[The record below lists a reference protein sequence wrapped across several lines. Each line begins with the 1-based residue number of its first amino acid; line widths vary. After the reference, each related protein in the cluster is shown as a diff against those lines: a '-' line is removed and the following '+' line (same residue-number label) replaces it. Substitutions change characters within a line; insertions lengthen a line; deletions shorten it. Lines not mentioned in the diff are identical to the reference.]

1 MNVGPK
7 SVDRSSAAIA
17 LHWHSHAGAID
28 AAIWQRCFQPGQQ
41 GLFWYQSLERA
52 DLAAQFQFFYGLVTQ
67 EGQVLAIVPAF
78 VFDVP
83 MDLVAPPAAA
93 YAINFVARGPLRR
106 LAYQRTFFIGNVAGE
121 EGLLGLAAGTQLAG
135 IALLVH
141 DAARAKARELRA
153 PMLVWKDFE
162 ASAGAALAQLAAQR
176 SAFCIVS
183 YPGTVMPLLAGGFA
197 AFLATQKAARRH
209 QIQKKLRRGEAAG
222 PVVVQ
227 VLRQPGRAVLAEC
240 FALFEQTYA
249 KATTRFERLNLAY
262 FEAIAACNEAVF
274 VVLRSAATGRA
285 EAFMLLLNLG
295 PRIINQFIGIDYAL
309 GSERFL
315 YFRLF
320 AAAYDWAS
328 TTAASSLQSG
338 QTGYRAKL
346 DLGHQLVPLRNLA
359 EHRNPLVNRL
369 YAWIARGV
377 SWRTLDADLA
387 LYLHAHPEAKALA
400 ETAA

>member
-1 MNVGPK
+1 VNVDP
-7 SVDRSSAAIA
+7 SSAAIA
-17 LHWHSHAGAID
+17 VHWHTHSDAID
-28 AAIWQRCFQPGQQ
+28 AAIWQRCFRPGQQ

-52 DLAAQFQFFYGLVTQ
+52 DLKEQFAFFYGLVTQ
-67 EGQVLAIVPAF
+67 GEKVLAIAPAF

-83 MDLVAPPAAA
+83 MDLVAPPAVAV
-93 YAINFVARGPLRR
+93 AINFVARGPLRR

-121 EGLLGLAAGTQLAG
+121 EGLLGLAPGTQLEG

-141 DAARAKARELRA
+141 DAARAKAKQLRA
-153 PMLVWKDFE
+153 PMLVWKDFGGGD
-162 ASAGAALAQLAAQR
+162 AAALAQLAAQR
-176 SAFCIVS
+176 TAFAMVS
-183 YPGTVMPLLAGGFA
+183 YPGTAMPLLAGGFA
-197 AFLATQKAARRH
+197 AFLGSQKAARRH
-209 QIQKKLRRGEAAG
+209 QMQKKLRRGDAAG
-222 PVVVQ
+222 PAVAQ
-227 VLRQPGRAVLAEC
+227 VLRQPDGAVLAEC

-249 KATTRFERLNLAY
+249 KASTRFERLNLAY
-262 FEAIAACNEAVF
+262 FEAIAAYDEAVF
-274 VVLRSAATGRA
+274 VVLRSAGTGRA

-328 TTAASSLQSG
+328 TTGASSMHSG

-346 DLGHQLVPLRNLA
+346 DLGHQLVPLMNVA
-359 EHRNPLVNRL
+359 EHQNALVNRL
-369 YAWIARGV
+369 YAWIVRGV

-387 LYLHAHPEAKALA
+387 LYLNAHPQA
-400 ETAA
+400 EVPAAGLP